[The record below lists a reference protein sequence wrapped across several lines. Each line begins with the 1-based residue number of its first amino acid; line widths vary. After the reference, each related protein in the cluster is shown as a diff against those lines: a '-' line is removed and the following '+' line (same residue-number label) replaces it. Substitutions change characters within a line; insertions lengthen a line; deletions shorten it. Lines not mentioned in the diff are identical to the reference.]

1 MNCLTCAVLL
11 CLHLDSV
18 ANDKRKVFAFCFGLA
33 LVGVVA
39 TNRFISIMKSRQSTS
54 AQGQGQS
61 KTTVDEEEEKQNLLE
76 EGGSD

>member
-11 CLHLDSV
+11 CLHLESV

-39 TNRFISIMKSRQSTS
+39 TSKFISIMKRQSTS
-54 AQGQGQS
+54 DSGHSNQVQS
-61 KTTVDEEEEKQNLLE
+61 KAIDVEEEKQNLLD
-76 EGGSD
+76 EGSE